1 MRRLSG
7 ALLLVGLLPTPAL
20 AITSPANSTIPH
32 HVVLVAIDQ
41 GVPDAAMGE
50 FVIIA
55 RDLNNTPDAGKLIEV
70 RFQNCPGARVAEDQ
84 RQASVSSR
92 CVTHGITAVTGADGS
107 VHMIAVGGGDRTAPH
122 GGGACAGVYS
132 GGVLLGFVPV
142 SYLDQDGSG
151 GLGAGDLSVWQ
162 SDWVTGDPIG
172 RSDYDGDGT
181 LGPLD
186 LSLWLTA
193 WSSGK
198 QTQSGTPYCP

>member
-1 MRRLSG
+1 
-7 ALLLVGLLPTPAL
+7 
-20 AITSPANSTIPH
+20 
-32 HVVLVAIDQ
+32 
-41 GVPDAAMGE
+41 
-50 FVIIA
+50 
-55 RDLNNTPDAGKLIEV
+55 
-70 RFQNCPGARVAEDQ
+70 
-84 RQASVSSR
+84 
-92 CVTHGITAVTGADGS
+92 
-107 VHMIAVGGGDRTAPH
+107 
-122 GGGACAGVYS
+122 
-132 GGVLLGFVPV
+132 VPV